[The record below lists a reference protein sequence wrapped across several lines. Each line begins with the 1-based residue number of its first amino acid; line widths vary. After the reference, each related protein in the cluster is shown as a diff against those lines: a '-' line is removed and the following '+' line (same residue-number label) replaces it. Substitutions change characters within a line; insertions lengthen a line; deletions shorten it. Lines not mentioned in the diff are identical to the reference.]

1 MHRHHNGVKTAVLFG
16 AIWAVLLLIG
26 GLLASS
32 SARR

>member
-26 GLLASS
+26 GCWRPP